1 MEAWILKSYYFG
13 SYVRQIWN
21 NNHEWKIVFFIWI
34 SIYLVGMISL
44 WQRPTLYGKMLTN
57 EWNSVS
63 TETINTHNDY
73 YCDIECNKIISEVFQ
88 TFFSLDLVRLDKF
101 GEHRIFSI
109 SNVAKLPPWW
119 MVAPSTAKHKL
130 GSGNKKNCRLFWTQ
144 VRSMI
149 NIQRKSHSNT
159 WFPHRYGESQ
169 AKKGGQRL
177 HDTAS
182 SYKLHYLH
190 LLQ

>member
-21 NNHEWKIVFFIWI
+21 NNHEWKIVFFISI

-88 TFFSLDLVRLDKF
+88 TFFSLDLVRPDKF

-130 GSGNKKNCRLFWTQ
+130 GSENKKKLSIILNPSAINNKYTAEISFQ
-144 VRSMI
+144 HMI
-149 NIQRKSHSNT
+149 
-159 WFPHRYGESQ
+159 P
-169 AKKGGQRL
+169 
-177 HDTAS
+177 AS
-182 SYKLHYLH
+182 LWREPS
-190 LLQ
+190 